1 MTFKEFLTAEELR
14 TFINENR
21 EYLNEYHPF
30 TAMVLGI
37 DSTTDREY
45 SDDIISKIWSGACR
59 INVYFSNIE
68 MLNIPM
74 CSYLTIFE
82 TIRKTIALSDGSEY
96 FKYAD
101 YADISEDYIDCLR
114 EEYPYFDAIYQI
126 TTGLPMRNNIIQYA
140 IHRDTI
146 NDAKANPF
154 RHFIL
159 EIVNGG
165 VHETTSC
172 YQEQIYSDMIKQ
184 MNQINDYFRL
194 GVYNDKSVKLL
205 KEMLDTL
212 KELTLNVIDMSDKKS
227 EEGMEAKIK
236 DTIANLL
243 AAEYF
248 NGDVEFMKLLR
259 GYLMID

>member
-1 MTFKEFLTAEELR
+1 MKFKEFTTADEIR
-14 TFINENR
+14 NFIKENR

-37 DSTTDREY
+37 DELEDRVY
-45 SDDIISKIWSGACR
+45 SDDILSKIWSGVCQ

-68 MLNIPM
+68 MLNTPM
-74 CSYLTIFE
+74 HSYLTIFE
-82 TIRKTIALSDGSEY
+82 TIRKTVVLSKGCKY
-96 FKYAD
+96 PRYAD
-101 YADISEDYIDCLR
+101 YADIDTEYIDCLR
-114 EEYPYFDAIYQI
+114 KEYPYFNGIYQI
-126 TTGLPMRNNIIQYA
+126 TTGMSMRNNIIQYA
-140 IHRDTI
+140 THRDTI
-146 NDAKANPF
+146 NDAKTYPF

-165 VHETTSC
+165 IHETTSC

-236 DTIANLL
+236 DKIANLL